1 MLNIGIQ
8 FFGGRGGGG
17 SGGARGGGRAGG
29 SKAQIEAL
37 EKEVSELKSKME
49 KHSRT
54 LENINRTPEYKLS
67 PYDRHKKIVRASKL
81 LRATQQ
87 GYYSKLEELKKA
99 REG

>member
-37 EKEVSELKSKME
+37 EKEVSELKSKWKNILE
-49 KHSRT
+49 LWRT
-54 LENINRTPEYKLS
+54 
-67 PYDRHKKIVRASKL
+67 
-81 LRATQQ
+81 
-87 GYYSKLEELKKA
+87 
-99 REG
+99 